1 METDPFLSGLAT
13 SPGEAALYL
22 LSSLSHSTLHNSH
35 YSLRAH
41 CIGGDIRLYFVLP
54 RLALVTLGAH
64 AFG

>member
-1 METDPFLSGLAT
+1 MEASLHLSQ
-13 SPGEAALYL
+13 LYRTRL
-22 LSSLSHSTLHNSH
+22 LHNSH

-64 AFG
+64 TFG